1 MSLLYLLRVA
11 PRDGFL
17 NSKQKQW
24 LLIDTLRQ
32 LESLRRLIEE
42 KDAMYGY
49 NGLKYFSIIAALAMR
64 TTYDLQR
71 GMTWKIMAVSSGVAT
86 IIATYWD
93 IVIDWGLLRRVS
105 DTIKMKPHLME
116 TFYIVRKGLFGM

>member
-1 MSLLYLLRVA
+1 
-11 PRDGFL
+11 
-17 NSKQKQW
+17 
-24 LLIDTLRQ
+24 
-32 LESLRRLIEE
+32 
-42 KDAMYGY
+42 MYGY